1 MRHVGTIAT
10 ISFLPGFARNGRR
23 RSANSSI
30 RSRDDDNVPDRAHS
44 CESRRA
50 TGIRSRLRA
59 LGIVAREV
67 QRYGDD
73 SRKKKY
79 KGVPQSIAYHVRGPN
94 EALRALCALWFVE
107 HVEYADRDIF
117 SAPGSGEAK
126 QRKNNGYT
134 PCLPITAMA
143 K

>member
-1 MRHVGTIAT
+1 MSERLQQSH
-10 ISFLPGFARNGRR
+10 SFRVSPGMVEDDRLTRRFGQETMITSLTVRIRANHDGRR
-23 RSANSSI
+23 EFSLA
-30 RSRDDDNVPDRAHS
+30 
-44 CESRRA
+44 CERW
-50 TGIRSRLRA
+50 
-59 LGIVAREV
+59 GIVAREV